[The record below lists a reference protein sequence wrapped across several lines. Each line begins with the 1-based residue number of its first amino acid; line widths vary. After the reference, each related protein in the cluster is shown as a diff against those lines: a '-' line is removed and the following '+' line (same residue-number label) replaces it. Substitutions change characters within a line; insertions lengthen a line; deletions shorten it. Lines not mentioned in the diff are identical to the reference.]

1 MLSDFFTEHLA
12 ASPVVAILRGYSVTE
27 TVNLAIQCWESG
39 IRLVEVPIQSEA
51 ALEALASVAAHANTT
66 DRLIGAG
73 TVCSPAQVAS
83 ADEAG
88 ARFVVAPG
96 LFPDAVRAADAAGLP
111 TLPGVMTPT
120 ESYRALEL
128 SLPVQKLF
136 PASAHG
142 PSGLRTLHGPFPEA
156 QFVAVGGVNADT
168 AQSYL
173 DAGAAGV
180 GIASALNPQSLG
192 RLCALSPHP

>member
-1 MLSDFFTEHLA
+1 M
-12 ASPVVAILRGYSVTE
+12 
-27 TVNLAIQCWESG
+27 
-39 IRLVEVPIQSEA
+39 
-51 ALEALASVAAHANTT
+51 
-66 DRLIGAG
+66 
-73 TVCSPAQVAS
+73 CSPAQVAS